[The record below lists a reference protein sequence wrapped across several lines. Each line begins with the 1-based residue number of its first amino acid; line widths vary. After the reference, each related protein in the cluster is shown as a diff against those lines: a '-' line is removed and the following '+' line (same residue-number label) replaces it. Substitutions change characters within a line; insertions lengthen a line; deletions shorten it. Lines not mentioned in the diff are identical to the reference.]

1 MPGNMLGFAHAIR
14 KGERPV
20 PLLQDYDSKGNE
32 YLVPGLKLDP
42 YPGEMTV
49 SQLLP
54 GDVLVW
60 YESQAGKTHDLIR
73 ETTQGPYTH
82 TGIYIG
88 NGQSVDAGPNGVSCA
103 QVADLINALEVGDV
117 MRYVGLDDERR
128 AKIVEQALRFVG
140 YEYAW
145 RDAIE
150 MTFRRD
156 YHWRKS
162 RAYSGEP
169 DWTVRGAIGKWL
181 IERRKQNG
189 PPDRATYCSQMVIEA
204 YANEVL
210 IEPDVVASGV
220 YSPNDLLGPDI
231 FQYQGYLFKKQVPK
245 YHPLSINADIPQTV
259 STRAWTGSWL
269 RFLRA
274 CLRTRK

>member
-1 MPGNMLGFAHAIR
+1 M
-14 KGERPV
+14 
-20 PLLQDYDSKGNE
+20 PLLQDYDLKGNA
-32 YLVPGLKLDP
+32 YLVPGLKLEP
-42 YPGEMTV
+42 YPGELTV

-60 YESQAGKTHDLIR
+60 YESQAGKVHDLIR

-88 NGQSVDAGPNGVSCA
+88 DGLSVDAGPDGVSCA
-103 QVADLINALEVGDV
+103 PVDDLINMFEVGDV
-117 MRYVGLDDERR
+117 MRYIGLDDERR
-128 AKIVEQALRFVG
+128 GNVVKQAQSFVG

-162 RAYSGEP
+162 HAYPGEP

-181 IERRKQNG
+181 IKRRKQYG

-204 YANEVL
+204 YANEVK
-210 IEPDVVASGV
+210 INPDDVASGV
-220 YSPNDLLGPDI
+220 YSPNDLLVDSM
-231 FQYQGYLFKKQVPK
+231 FQYQGYLFKKQEPK